1 MLLNNY
7 IGGYMNSMIKVLM
20 VAMVSLVLSACGGGG
35 GGGGG
40 GGNPTGVS
48 GCTDNTATNYN
59 SAATTDDGSCT
70 YAGGGGGSGNAA
82 YYGFS
87 TDSATALTNQTSPLT
102 TGTNQMTITSEVTFN
117 LRNLNTRIMDVMIY
131 QPTCV
136 AGVLTE
142 TYSAVLIDG
151 ATTAASV
158 ATIIVSASGVTFQ
171 ERGVLSGIQMYDVN
185 SQASVSGTCSSG
197 NMNLGSSGTLFSNG
211 KLMLW
216 RTGAGDLY
224 MGGRSSSIETVMAN
238 MQLKQ
243 YDKFEQIDNNS
254 INPSN
259 ALSTW
264 TSGDVGQ
271 VVTDTSASSSHSSF
285 ANSSGNTNVKG
296 FASNTPNARYAAN
309 ANGYSTSTNQHTRAW
324 TNLSSD
330 VPFYGF
336 GISSL
341 GTSGKAISVASMR
354 RSASST
360 QTANDGT
367 TTVETLKGSGA
378 VLFHVQK

>member
-1 MLLNNY
+1 MNNMVA
-7 IGGYMNSMIKVLM
+7 ILM
-20 VAMVSLVLSACGGGG
+20 VAFMSLLTACGGGG

-59 SAATTDDGSCT
+59 AAATVDDGSCT

-87 TDSATALTNQTSPLT
+87 TDSATALTNQSSPLT
-102 TGTNQMTITSEVTFN
+102 TGSNQLTIASEVTFN
-117 LRNLNTRIMDVMIY
+117 LRNLNTRVLDVMIY

-151 ATTAASV
+151 ANTAASI
-158 ATIIVSASGVTFQ
+158 ATIVVSASGVTFQ

-185 SQASVSGTCSSG
+185 SQASVSGSCSNG
-197 NMNLGSSGTLFSNG
+197 TMNLGSSGTLYSNG

-224 MGGRSSSIETVMAN
+224 MGGRSSSIETVMSN
-238 MQLKQ
+238 FQLKQ
-243 YDKFEQIDNNS
+243 YDKFEQIDNNT

-259 ALSTW
+259 SLSTW
-264 TSGDVGQ
+264 TSGDAGQ

-285 ANSSGNTNVKG
+285 ANSSGNTLVKG
-296 FASNTPNARYAAN
+296 FTSTTPNARYAAN
-309 ANGYSTSTNQHTRAW
+309 NNGYSTSTNQHTRAW
-324 TNLSSD
+324 TNLSAD

-336 GISSL
+336 GISNL
-341 GTSGKAISVASMR
+341 GSSGKAISVTAMR
-354 RSASST
+354 KSASST
-360 QTANDGT
+360 QTANDGA